1 LADVAAAPTTEHG
14 RTPALCD
21 QKVTQPGCPIQEERT
36 ADMIATATPNDRPRR
51 NDPSTRSGQ
60 GKIDL
65 HALKQSIDLL
75 ALVRSRGHE
84 PRRHGTAKWKINCPF
99 HEDKD
104 ASLIITPAKSLW
116 QCFGCGKGGSGIDFL
131 VFHDHMTTGQAIR
144 VLAEQHPEW
153 SRRSPEGAKADDP
166 KPRTAAQQALLNKT
180 AEFYHKTFQQSP
192 EGREYLKARGLTD
205 PALQET
211 FRVGYANE
219 TIKDAL
225 PPDGDL
231 IADLKAIGILNAE
244 GREHFR
250 DCVVFPIY
258 DPAGTGNVLG
268 MYGRKINGD
277 SSSTDGSASG
287 GKVRHLYLPGPHAG
301 VFNHV
306 CARSSKII
314 LLTEG
319 IIDTATLWQAGY
331 KNTTALYGTNG
342 LTEDHLKLFRDHQAE
357 TVFLVMDGDPA
368 GQAAAAKLSDRL
380 KGEGLDV
387 FTVQLP
393 DGEDPNDYFQKH
405 TAEDFE
411 KLLQAAQGK
420 ANAAA
425 INPDLEPAAI
435 TPRPDGFSMTLKRRS
450 YAVQLVE
457 TKPTRIRATVKA
469 LTADRNRFHIDT
481 VDLFSARSRKTFIAD
496 VVALYSEE
504 ERIITGDMNRIV
516 IEAEKSA
523 AKPDQTGETK
533 AIRLTEEDRKEGE
546 RFGKRKDLL
555 SAIFQDIEK
564 CGYIGERANSLAAYL
579 CMTSRK
585 MDDPLA
591 LLIVSGSG
599 AGKSALQDTA
609 LALCPEED
617 LVKVTSLTE
626 RALFYK
632 DELSLKHKVLA
643 MEELAGAED
652 AAYAIRNLISS
663 KVLIIESTIKDP
675 LTGRLTT
682 MENRVY
688 GPTSVF
694 QTTTRPDVDPET
706 RSRFLVTTIDESR
719 EQTKRILEAQRKA
732 RTLEGFKRKIHRQ
745 NILKKH
751 HAFQRLLRSLPVFNP
766 FSELL
771 TFTDERLLTRRDQP
785 KYLQLMETI
794 AFLRQ
799 MQKPVKQATEDG
811 KAYDYIEVSLSDI
824 ALANELALEILGRSL
839 DELSGPSRR
848 LLLLIE
854 ALVSKLA
861 KERKHEPGEA
871 LFTRREL
878 REFTRWSDYQIHH
891 YLNQLVALEYL
902 VPVCGRNG
910 QQYQY
915 RLVWD
920 GQGKEGERFVLGLKT
935 VEQLRKDA
943 NLLGFSDHLLE

>member
-1 LADVAAAPTTEHG
+1 
-14 RTPALCD
+14 
-21 QKVTQPGCPIQEERT
+21 
-36 ADMIATATPNDRPRR
+36 MIASATPNDRPRR
-51 NDPSTRSGQ
+51 IE
-60 GKIDL
+60 KLDL

-84 PRRHGTAKWKINCPF
+84 PRRHGTNKWKINCPF

-104 ASLIITPAKSLW
+104 ASLVITPAKSLW
-116 QCFGCGKGGSGIDFL
+116 QCFGCGKAGSAIDFIS
-131 VFHDHMTTGQAIR
+131 FHDHLTTGQAIR
-144 VLAEQHPEW
+144 ELARQSPGLVKSATEIEKPPET
-153 SRRSPEGAKADDP
+153 
-166 KPRTAAQQALLNKT
+166 KPRTPQQQAILNKT
-180 AEFYHKTFQQSP
+180 AEFYHKTFQQCP
-192 EGREYLKARGLTD
+192 EGKAYLKARGLSD
-205 PALQET
+205 PALLET
-211 FRVGYANE
+211 FRIGYANE
-219 TIKDAL
+219 TIFDAIPL
-225 PPDGDL
+225 EGDVL
-231 IADLKAIGILNAE
+231 EDLKAVGIISEGRPAVQCAE
-244 GREHFR
+244 GSTAREHFR

-258 DPAGTGNVLG
+258 EASGTGNVLG
-268 MYGRKINGD
+268 MYGRKIHD
-277 SSSTDGSASG
+277 DA
-287 GKVRHLYLPGPHAG
+287 KVKHLYLPGKHAG

-306 CARSSKII
+306 CARSFKTL

-319 IIDTATLWQAGY
+319 IIDACTLWQAGY

-342 LTEDHLKLFRDHQAE
+342 LTEDHLKLFETNQTE
-357 TVFLVMDGDPA
+357 TVFLVLDGDPA

-380 KGEGLDV
+380 RGEGLDV

-393 DGEDPNDYFQKH
+393 DDEDPNDYFQKR

-411 KLLQAAQGK
+411 KLLQEARGK
-420 ANAAA
+420 VNAAV
-425 INPDLEPAAI
+425 INPDLEPARI
-435 TPRPDGFSMTLKRRS
+435 TLNPDGFSMTLKRRR

-496 VVALYSEE
+496 VVALYHEE
-504 ERIITGDMNRIV
+504 ETAITGDMNRIV
-516 IEAEKSA
+516 TEAEKSA
-523 AKPDQTGETK
+523 AKPDQTGESK
-533 AIRLTEEDRKEGE
+533 VIRLTEEDRKEGE
-546 RFGKRKDLL
+546 RFGERKDLPD
-555 SAIFQDIEK
+555 AIFQDIEN
-564 CGYIGERANSLAAYL
+564 CGDIGERANSLAAYL

-652 AAYAIRNLISS
+652 AAYAIRNLISQ

-682 MENRVY
+682 MQNRVY

-719 EQTKRILEAQRKA
+719 EQTRRILDAQRKA
-732 RTLEGFKRKIHRQ
+732 RTLAGFKRKMQRQ
-745 NILKKH
+745 DILGKH
-751 HAFQRLLRSLPVFNP
+751 HAFQRLLKPLPVFNP
-766 FSELL
+766 FADLL

-785 KYLQLMETI
+785 KYLALMETI

-799 MQKPVKQATEDG
+799 MQKPVKQATEG
-811 KAYDYIEVSLSDI
+811 NRAYDYIEVSLSDI

-854 ALVSKLA
+854 ELVHKLA
-861 KERKHEPGEA
+861 RERKLELVEA
-871 LFTRREL
+871 FFTRREL

-910 QQYQY
+910 SQYQY

-935 VEQLRKDA
+935 VEQLRKEA